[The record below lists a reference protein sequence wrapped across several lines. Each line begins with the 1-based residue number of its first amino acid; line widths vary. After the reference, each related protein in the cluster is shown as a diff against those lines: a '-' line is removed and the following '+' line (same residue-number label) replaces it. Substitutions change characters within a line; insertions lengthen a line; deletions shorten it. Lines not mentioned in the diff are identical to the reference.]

1 MFAQYLALQRATTLR
16 KSMKRN
22 VKAVDSPQVSKEMTF
37 MSPFVS
43 GKLLHRFLKMHFST
57 RLQAQFSS

>member
-1 MFAQYLALQRATTLR
+1 MLAQYLALQRAPTLR

-22 VKAVDSPQVSKEMTF
+22 VKAVDSPKVNKKMTF

-43 GKLLHRFLKMHFST
+43 GKLLHRFLKIHFST
-57 RLQAQFSS
+57 RLQAQISS